1 MASGG
6 EFDFIRTRLGPLTRN
21 HAAALGLSD
30 DAAVLDPPEGCQ
42 LVLACDTLVAGV
54 HFRAEDAP
62 ETAAARAMRSN
73 LSDMAAMGAVPLGY
87 LSALTWPRDVDAGW
101 RDGFVAGLA
110 AEQDVFGLPLL
121 GGDTTSTPG
130 PMTVTLTLVGSVP
143 QGAALTRGGA
153 AAGDDIWAS
162 GTIGDAALG
171 LAALAGEAGAPRDL
185 IDRYARPD
193 PRLELGTA
201 LRGLASAA
209 IDISDGLLADAG
221 HIAETSGVALAI
233 EAGSVPLSGH
243 ARAWLAGAGE
253 GGLAR
258 LMTGGDDYELLF
270 TAPPGR
276 RDAIAALAHDG
287 MPLTRIGQAEAG
299 QGVICRDASGKALEI
314 DRDGFTHF

>member
-54 HFRAEDAP
+54 HFRADDPP
-62 ETAAARAMRSN
+62 ETAASRAMRSN
-73 LSDMAAMGAVPLGY
+73 LSDMAAMGAEPLGY
-87 LSALTWPRDVDAGW
+87 LSALTWPRDIAPDW
-101 RDGFVAGLA
+101 RDAFVAGLA
-110 AEQDVFGLPLL
+110 AEQDRFGVPLL

-130 PMTVTLTLVGSVP
+130 PMTVTLTLIGSVP

-153 AAGDDIWAS
+153 AADDDIWVS

-171 LAALAGEAGAPRDL
+171 LAAQEGEAGAPAEL
-185 IDRYARPD
+185 IDRYTRPES
-193 PRLELGTA
+193 RLELGRA

-221 HIAETSGVALAI
+221 HIAETSGLALTI
-233 EAGSVPLSGH
+233 EAGDVPLSAP
-243 ARAWLAGAGE
+243 ARTWLAGAGE
-253 GGLAR
+253 GGLGR
-258 LMTGGDDYELLF
+258 LLTGGDDYELLF
-270 TAPPGR
+270 TAPPAHR
-276 RDAIAALAHDG
+276 AAIAALAGAH
-287 MPLTRIGQAEAG
+287 MPLTRIGRAEAG
-299 QGVICRDASGKALEI
+299 AGVVCRDASGETLKI

>member
-6 EFDFIRTRLGPLTRN
+6 EFDFIRTRLGPLTRH

-30 DAAVLDPPEGCQ
+30 DAAVLDPPAGCQ

-62 ETAAARAMRSN
+62 DVAAARAMRSN
-73 LSDMAAMGAVPLGY
+73 LSDMAAMGAEPLGY
-87 LSALTWPRDVDAGW
+87 LSALTWPRDVDPDW

-130 PMTVTLTLVGSVP
+130 PMTVTLTLIGSVP
-143 QGAALTRGGA
+143 QGMALTRAGA
-153 AAGDDIWAS
+153 AVGDDIWVS

-171 LAALAGEAGAPRDL
+171 LAALEGEGGTPRDL
-185 IDRYARPD
+185 IERYARPE

-233 EAGSVPLSGH
+233 EAEAVPLSAP
-243 ARAWLAGAGE
+243 ARTWLAGAGE
-253 GGLAR
+253 GGLAG
-258 LMTGGDDYELLF
+258 LVTGGDDYELLF
-270 TAPPGR
+270 TAPPAR
-276 RDAIAALAHDG
+276 REAIAALAGED
-287 MPLTRIGQAEAG
+287 MPLTRIGRAEAG
-299 QGVICRDASGKALEI
+299 QGVVCRDASGKTLKI